1 MSKRFQ
7 ELLNSVVEAVKKP
20 VYVEVLTVV
29 VVVGSALVLSGLV
42 YGLFSGVVIGVA
54 FLENVIRV
62 FYPDQRVQT
71 VAELLV
77 TSTFYLLGFAGFV
90 LYSLAFSRRFSPRS
104 SKYMLVFSGLLIALA
119 AIGLIGG
126 YLSKS

>member
-7 ELLNSVVEAVKKP
+7 ELLNAVVEAVKKP
-20 VYVEVLTVV
+20 VYAEMLTVA
-29 VVVGSALVLSGLV
+29 VVVGSALILSGLV

-104 SKYMLVFSGLLIALA
+104 SKYMLLFSGLLIALA

>member
-7 ELLNSVVEAVKKP
+7 ELLNAVVEAVKKP
-20 VYVEVLTVV
+20 VYAEMLTVA
-29 VVVGSALVLSGLV
+29 VVVGSALILSGLV